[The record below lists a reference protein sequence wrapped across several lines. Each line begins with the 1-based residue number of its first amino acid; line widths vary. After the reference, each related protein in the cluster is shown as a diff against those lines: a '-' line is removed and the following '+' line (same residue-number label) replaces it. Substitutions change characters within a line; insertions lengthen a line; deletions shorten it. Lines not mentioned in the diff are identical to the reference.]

1 MENLPLTQQNL
12 HSPVEPEIKSM
23 LKSKLLFQMFQK
35 KDGIISVDFEFEN
48 EEEKMEVCKTLVAV
62 VDKYLGLKNHLR
74 VFLSQLLSE
83 DNDE

>member
-1 MENLPLTQQNL
+1 MENLPLTQQNPL
-12 HSPVEPEIKSM
+12 SPVEPEIKSM

-35 KDGIISVDFEFEN
+35 KDGSISVDFEFEN
-48 EEEKMEVCKTLVAV
+48 EEEKIEVCKTLIGV

-74 VFLSQLLSE
+74 IFLSQLISE

>member
-1 MENLPLTQQNL
+1 MENLPLTQQNPL
-12 HSPVEPEIKSM
+12 SPVEPEIKSM

-35 KDGIISVDFEFEN
+35 KDGLISVDFEFEN
-48 EEEKMEVCKTLVAV
+48 EEEKMEVCKSLVAV

-74 VFLSQLLSE
+74 IFLSQLLSE